1 MAEQGDRRRRTFG
14 PVVLVG
20 VALAGLAAVAGNRD
34 WVGWSAAR
42 QDPTSLLTISGDD
55 VAAVPLAGALAL
67 VLLACWGVLL
77 VTRAR
82 VRRAVASLALLVAI
96 AMVVTGVLGQRSA
109 TDALRADLAEIGVE
123 DATTHL
129 QAWFWVYLAAAVLS
143 VAAAAA
149 AVRLVPSWPEMSSRY
164 DAPGAAPVTADPDD
178 PDNSLD
184 LWRAMDQGRD
194 PPLPNDGHRDP

>member
-1 MAEQGDRRRRTFG
+1 MAEQAQGRRRTFG

-20 VALAGLAAVAGNRD
+20 LAAAGLAAVAGNRD
-34 WVGWSAAR
+34 WLGWSGAR
-42 QDPTSLLTISGDD
+42 EESTSLLTITGND

-82 VRRAVASLALLVAI
+82 VRRVVAGLGLLVAVG
-96 AMVVTGVLGQRSA
+96 MVGTAVLGQRSA
-109 TDALRADLAEIGVE
+109 ADGLRADLAELGVE
-123 DATTHL
+123 DATTRL
-129 QAWFWVYLAAAVLS
+129 LAWFWVYLAAAVLS

-149 AVRLVPSWPEMSSRY
+149 AVRLAPSWPEMSSRY
-164 DAPGAAPVTADPDD
+164 DAPGAAPVIADPDG

-184 LWRAMDQGRD
+184 LWRAMDEGRD
-194 PPLPNDGHRDP
+194 PTLPTDGHRDP